1 LQTSGD
7 QLYPTKGH
15 DASHPLVLTQT
26 VHSYQ
31 NIHVLLEHQP
41 VYMWCSTVSSTSLP
55 CLRVILVRLQTFLL
69 CGFFTAS
76 FLDSCYSSNLFGRHK
91 STPLVTGSV
100 TSS

>member
-69 CGFFTAS
+69 CGFFTMPG
-76 FLDSCYSSNLFGRHK
+76 FLTRATRQTFLGGIRVHLLSLA
-91 STPLVTGSV
+91 V
-100 TSS
+100 